1 MNTAFEVTV
10 DDVENVLNKH
20 KLELELDADTI
31 HGELDHDALEEAA
44 LWGDD
49 MDEQTNYACQEIEK
63 QLKEMGYL
71 GENVETKYP
80 TV

>member
-20 KLELELDADTI
+20 NLGHDAEEI
-31 HGELDHDALEEAA
+31 HGSLDHDALEEAA

-63 QLKEMGYL
+63 QLKEMGFL
-71 GENVETKYP
+71 GHNVVTLFP
-80 TV
+80 QD